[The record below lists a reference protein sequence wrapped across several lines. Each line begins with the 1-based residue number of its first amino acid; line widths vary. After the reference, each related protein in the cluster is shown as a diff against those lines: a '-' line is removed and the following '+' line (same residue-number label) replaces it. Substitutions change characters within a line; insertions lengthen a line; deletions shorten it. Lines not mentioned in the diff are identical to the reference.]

1 MKTFFTFLKKINTN
15 TLVAG
20 SAVFISACALFLSL
34 QEVRIMREQQKASMY
49 PYLTIDWKYN
59 GEGFGVVV
67 KNSGNGLA
75 KITSY
80 KVFNDS
86 IYFREWLDAL
96 QTYMPESKNIN
107 YGTITTAGNIRHQMI
122 PPGESK
128 QLIFIK
134 WTDETRVLEKKVNN
148 LKITLSYSS
157 LLNEHWKI
165 EEGLPRKINKP
176 LPFLIEQE
184 FGF

>member
-1 MKTFFTFLKKINTN
+1 MKKLFTFLKKINTN
-15 TLVAG
+15 SLVAG

-34 QEVRIMREQQKASMY
+34 QEIRIMRDQQKATMY
-49 PYLTIDWKYN
+49 PYLTIDMRYN
-59 GEGFGVVV
+59 ENGFGIIL

-86 IYFREWLDAL
+86 IHFREWLDVL
-96 QTYMPESKNIN
+96 QTYMPEAKNIN
-107 YGTITTAGNIRHQMI
+107 YGSINTEGNIRNQMI

-128 QLIFIK
+128 SLIFIK
-134 WTDETRVLEKKVNN
+134 WTDETRELEKRMQDIKVSV
-148 LKITLSYSS
+148 SYSS
-157 LLNEHWKI
+157 LLNEHWIVEDGIPKQI
-165 EEGLPRKINKP
+165 EEPFS
-176 LPFLIEQE
+176 FLIEEE